1 MNNAAG
7 SVIASELSH
16 HATLELVVPRTQA
29 LTAYTLSLEIYT
41 EDPSQENKELC
52 DVALKVY
59 TMSMGPME
67 CCTVTTGPGSGG
79 SGGSDGPMGIMGSK
93 YADVIG
99 SVSPCRDFTSYLP
112 HSSVARSVISHYPAG
127 FLDYSE
133 TEFRDQTTGR
143 VTHVN
148 KKSKI
153 SPKHYSEWQRNRK
166 PQEWNPSHTWHN

>member
-1 MNNAAG
+1 MATPINLASASPRVIKAWCKLIKVDCLNDLFKSNKIEAAHFFVNSKDAANARKKML
-7 SVIASELSH
+7 SELGINALQIAAINKNIETTE
-16 HATLELVVPRTQA
+16 ATFEYDEAV
-29 LTAYTLSLEIYT
+29 
-41 EDPSQENKELC
+41 D
-52 DVALKVY
+52 
-59 TMSMGPME
+59 
-67 CCTVTTGPGSGG
+67 
-79 SGGSDGPMGIMGSK
+79 
-93 YADVIG
+93 ADVIG
-99 SVSPCRDFTSYLP
+99 SVSPCRDFTSYLSP
-112 HSSVARSVISHYPAG
+112 SSVARSVISHYPAG